1 MKLLKPLSYGLAI
14 GVAAAALAMPVDKA
28 EARVIAYSSL
38 QITNFTVDSGA
49 EIINLGSVTVVN
61 TTTSAA
67 VLDGVGQNFSSPV
80 NGAPG
85 SAGVADS
92 DVQQACVGD
101 CAGIP
106 QNTYTQASAGNP
118 GWTFARADASLQ
130 GSLLVPGGAN
140 GRTVAESQLANGD
153 HTSSGNGAI
162 QSIANFT
169 VLEFDTTQDG
179 TVTLSFDVLG
189 ELVAFSDQ
197 EGGVALTDFDFSIE
211 LRNITGGGAVV
222 PIDISSTDGATD
234 FSSLNQSLSALGVE
248 SFAYTVDDTFF
259 LTVSGLLANNTYRLQ
274 ITQNSDISAGTVAL
288 VSEPASLGLLG
299 LGLLGLGGLAARRR
313 KTA

>member
-14 GVAAAALAMPVDKA
+14 GVAAAALAMPVDQA

-38 QITNFTVDSGA
+38 QVTNFTLDSGG
-49 EIINLGSVTVVN
+49 EIINVPGVRVVN

-67 VLDGVGQNFSSPV
+67 NLDGVNASNSSPV

-92 DVQQACVGD
+92 DVTMSCVGN
-101 CAGIP
+101 CASIG
-106 QNTYTQASAGNP
+106 QNNYNQVSAGNP
-118 GWTFARADASLQ
+118 DWTFARGDASLI

-140 GRTVAESQLANGD
+140 GRTVGESQLASGD

-169 VLEFDTTQDG
+169 ILEFDTTQG
-179 TVTLSFDVLG
+179 GNVSLSFDVFG
-189 ELVAFSDQ
+189 ELLAFSDQ
-197 EGGVALTDFDFSIE
+197 EGGVALTDFDFKIE
-211 LRNITGGGAVV
+211 LRDITNGNVVV
-222 PIDISSTDGATD
+222 PINISSLNGEDSFD
-234 FSSLNQSLSALGVE
+234 SLNQSVSALGIE
-248 SFAYTVDDTFF
+248 NHSYLVDDTFT
-259 LTVSGLLANNTYRLQ
+259 LSVSGLLANTTYRLE
-274 ITQNSDISAGTVAL
+274 ISHNSDISAGSVAL